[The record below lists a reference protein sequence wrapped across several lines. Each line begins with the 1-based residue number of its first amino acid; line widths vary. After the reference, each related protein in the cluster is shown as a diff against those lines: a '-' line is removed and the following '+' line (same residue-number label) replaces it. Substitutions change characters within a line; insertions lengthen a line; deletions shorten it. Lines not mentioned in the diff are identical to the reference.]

1 MLDWIKNLMESL
13 GYVGV
18 TVLMFLENVFPPLPS
33 ELIMPLAGFTASQ
46 GELTLIGVII
56 AGTIGS
62 VVGALPL
69 YYLGRFVGEEK
80 LKQWADRYGKWLT
93 VSSKEIERA
102 DQWFE
107 RHGNKTVFFGRLIPG
122 IRSLVSIPAGISGM
136 NIATFLLYTAVGS
149 SIWTAVLAFLG
160 SLLGEQY
167 EKVDAYLGPVSYV
180 VVGLL
185 VVGAGIWIWRRK
197 QRPAIDQ
204 SSA

>member
-1 MLDWIKNLMESL
+1 
-13 GYVGV
+13 
-18 TVLMFLENVFPPLPS
+18 MFLENVFPPLPS